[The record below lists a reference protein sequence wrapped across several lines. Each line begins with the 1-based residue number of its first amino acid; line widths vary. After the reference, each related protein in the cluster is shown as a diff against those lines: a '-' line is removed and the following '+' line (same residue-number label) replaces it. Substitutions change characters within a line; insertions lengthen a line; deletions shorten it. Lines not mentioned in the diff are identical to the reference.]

1 MRSTRITAL
10 CLALLAALMLVAAG
24 CGSSSKNSAATTEA
38 ATTEAATTEATTTE
52 EATTEEATTEAA
64 TTEEATTTSA
74 LGGLVA
80 SGKCKD
86 LQNLGQKYSQALSG
100 SGAGT
105 DLKKTAQV
113 IKEFADDAPSE
124 IKGDFQVVA
133 DYMSKVADVAGD
145 LKPGQT
151 PTASQL
157 QKLQALSTS
166 IDTQK
171 LTAASQHITAW
182 VAKNCKA

>member
-1 MRSTRITAL
+1 MRSTRLTAL

-38 ATTEAATTEATTTE
+38 ATTEEATTE

-64 TTEEATTTSA
+64 TTEATTTSA

-113 IKEFADDAPSE
+113 IQEFADDAPSE
-124 IKGDFQVVA
+124 IKADFQVVA
-133 DYMSKVADVAGD
+133 DYMSKVADVAGN

-151 PTASQL
+151 PDPATL
-157 QKLQALSTS
+157 QKLQKLATS

-171 LTAASQHITAW
+171 LTTASQNITAW
-182 VAKNCKA
+182 VSKNCKA

>member
-1 MRSTRITAL
+1 MRSMKLTAL
-10 CLALLAALMLVAAG
+10 CLALLAALMLVASG
-24 CGSSSKNSAATTEA
+24 CGSSSKSSAG
-38 ATTEAATTEATTTE
+38 TTEAATTEATTE
-52 EATTEEATTEAA
+52 AATTEEATTEAT
-64 TTEEATTTSA
+64 TTEAATTTSA

-100 SGAGT
+100 TGGNT

-113 IKEFADDAPSE
+113 IKEFADKAPSE
-124 IKGDFQVVA
+124 IKSDFEVVA
-133 DYMSKVADVAGD
+133 DYMSKIADVAGN

-151 PTASQL
+151 PDPATL
-157 QKLQALSTS
+157 QKLQKLATS

-171 LTAASQHITAW
+171 LTQASQNITAW
-182 VAKNCKA
+182 VSKNCKA

>member
-38 ATTEAATTEATTTE
+38 ATTEAATTEA
-52 EATTEEATTEAA
+52 ATTEEATTEAA
-64 TTEEATTTSA
+64 TTEATTTAA

-113 IKEFADDAPSE
+113 IQEFADDAPSE
-124 IKGDFQVVA
+124 IKADFQVVA
-133 DYMSKVADVAGD
+133 DYMSKVADVAGN

-151 PTASQL
+151 PDPATL
-157 QKLQALSTS
+157 QKLQKLATS

-171 LTAASQHITAW
+171 LTTASQNITAW
-182 VAKNCKA
+182 VSKNCKA

>member
-1 MRSTRITAL
+1 MRSTRLTAL

-38 ATTEAATTEATTTE
+38 ATTEAATTE

-64 TTEEATTTSA
+64 TTEATTTAA

-86 LQNLGQKYSQALSG
+86 LQNLGQKYSSALSG

-113 IKEFADDAPSE
+113 IQEFADDAPSE
-124 IKGDFQVVA
+124 IKADFQVVA
-133 DYMSKVADVAGD
+133 DYMSKVADVAGN

-151 PTASQL
+151 PDPATL
-157 QKLQALSTS
+157 QKLQKLATS

-171 LTAASQHITAW
+171 LTQASQNITAW

>member
-1 MRSTRITAL
+1 MRSTRLTAL

-24 CGSSSKNSAATTEA
+24 CGSSSKDSAATTEA
-38 ATTEAATTEATTTE
+38 ATTAAATTEAEATE

-64 TTEEATTTSA
+64 TTEATTTSA

-80 SGKCKD
+80 GGKCKD
-86 LQNLGQKYSQALSG
+86 LQNLGQKYSEALSG

-113 IKEFADDAPSE
+113 VQEFADDAPSE
-124 IKGDFQVVA
+124 IKADFQVVA

-151 PTASQL
+151 PSPAQL
-157 QKLQALSTS
+157 QKLQTLATS

-171 LTAASQHITAW
+171 LTQASQNITAW

>member
-1 MRSTRITAL
+1 
-10 CLALLAALMLVAAG
+10 MLVAAG

-38 ATTEAATTEATTTE
+38 ATTEEATTE

-64 TTEEATTTSA
+64 TTEATTTSA

-86 LQNLGQKYSQALSG
+86 LQNLGQKYSEALSG

-113 IKEFADDAPSE
+113 IKEFADEAPSE
-124 IKGDFQVVA
+124 IKSDFQVVA
-133 DYMSKVADVAGD
+133 DYMSKIADVAGD

-151 PTASQL
+151 PSATQL
-157 QKLQALSTS
+157 QKLQQLSTS

-171 LTAASQHITAW
+171 LTTASQHITAW